1 MQFLREIVT
10 VIYSVNFVGFCVHSS
25 HGFIAWAFLDQGY
38 ALILVHH
45 CGKCLNSSVKWSW
58 TLIFLD
64 YFSLSR
70 LSFTQ
75 WVYWGPTEI
84 PRILK
89 TLYFYTGI
97 FLLIQP
103 CSMLKIIFIVIRSFD
118 AKEFESNYWIR
129 NAIILHLHLIRQ
141 VNIYI

>member
-1 MQFLREIVT
+1 M
-10 VIYSVNFVGFCVHSS
+10 C
-25 HGFIAWAFLDQGY
+25 
-38 ALILVHH
+38 ALI
-45 CGKCLNSSVKWSW
+45 SW
-58 TLIFLD
+58 IYCMGIPWPRLCTYTCESLWKVFELLSWVIINIIPLD

-141 VNIYI
+141 VNIYIYIYIYKRNKQKHL

>member
-97 FLLIQP
+97 FIVDSAMQYAKNYIYRHKVIWCQRVWKQLL
-103 CSMLKIIFIVIRSFD
+103 
-118 AKEFESNYWIR
+118 N
-129 NAIILHLHLIRQ
+129 
-141 VNIYI
+141 